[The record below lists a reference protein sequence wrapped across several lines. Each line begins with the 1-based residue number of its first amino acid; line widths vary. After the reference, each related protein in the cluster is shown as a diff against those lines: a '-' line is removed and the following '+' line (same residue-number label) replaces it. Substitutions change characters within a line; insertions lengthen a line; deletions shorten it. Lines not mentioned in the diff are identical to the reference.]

1 MGCRQPACTSF
12 RMRWHWDVAAG
23 VVLSLLLLLMFA
35 AVVLL
40 RVRVAEKKKRRGFRY
55 SYNESPS
62 DSPAN
67 TRSSRVTFSRSE
79 REDSKTVGRL
89 MAREADI
96 ELEPADDVI
105 DNLQKDLNDV
115 VLRGSQQDLVAFA
128 DQAAESSRQA
138 GVRGAGPDPV

>member
-1 MGCRQPACTSF
+1 
-12 RMRWHWDVAAG
+12 MRWHWDVAAG

-40 RVRVAEKKKRRGFRY
+40 RVRVAEKKKRRVFRY

-115 VLRGSQQDLVAFA
+115 VLRGSRQDLVAFA
-128 DQAAESSRQA
+128 DQAAESTIQA
-138 GVRGAGPDPV
+138 GVRGAGPDQV